1 MVIPALVAASDDPAL
16 RGAPLAVYVWMLANL
31 DLHEPRT
38 VKADALA
45 HTLGMRPHTVGRAF
59 RVLVARGY
67 VAETSRQGRIRRF
80 RLYLSRNV
88 ANCPPNARSA
98 A

>member
-1 MVIPALVAASDDPAL
+1 MVIPALVSASTDPAL
-16 RGAPLAVYVWMLANL
+16 RGAPLAVYVWMCAHL

-38 VKADALA
+38 VKAEALA
-45 HTLGMRPHTVGRAF
+45 QALRMRRHTVGHAF

-67 VAETSRQGRIRRF
+67 IQETSRVGRIRRF

-88 ANCPPNARSA
+88 TNGPQIDRTA